1 MKVLE
6 DRLNMPT
13 EIIEDDNVEI
23 SNTRDLIKT
32 VEGNLE
38 KVFDGADDRFVED
51 FEIIR
56 DNVKEIIS
64 DTKRSFKSLSV
75 IARDSEKASDFMALS
90 SLTKTL
96 LDANKQ
102 ILEMYEMKKKYQ
114 GVAAATPAIGINNS
128 SVVFTGTTKDLR
140 NHLLKNNGS

>member
-13 EIIEDDNVEI
+13 EIVEDDNVEI